1 MTVPEGGKYPKGG
14 PAPTLES
21 VLTSEG
27 FSSQDE
33 KFEDAADRALKQRPA
48 FSLRLQLILAF
59 AMFFLLCLG
68 VTLWSI
74 AILADVHERILFL
87 EVADDYNAEIQ
98 QARRFEKNFLL
109 YGTNLTDAV
118 EHARNAQ
125 QMTTENTERFLGVV
139 DRVSLR
145 TMNRHVADYLQ
156 LLDELGGAPTAD
168 ERERVEAELRDH
180 GAEMVSMS
188 MDFVNKD
195 RQLVHSML
203 SLARRMPFAFLGAL
217 FLLMMLVISFFLRQF
232 LGTLSRFMQY
242 TRRIGTGDFTPITP
256 TRKYRNEFSELA
268 LMFNRMVRELDRQ
281 HRILV
286 ESHKLRAMGTLV
298 AGVAHEL
305 NNPLNNIM
313 LTASLLVEEFDDLD
327 EADKQE
333 MLQDII
339 SQSERSKKTVRN
351 LLDFARE
358 SETRLEP
365 LHVKALIGET
375 TELLR
380 NQLRVKKIRLA
391 MELPDVLPA
400 VHGDRQLLS
409 QVFMNLILNAIDVL
423 PEKGR
428 IGLKV
433 DTDRREGFLA
443 VDIADNGPGIPE
455 HILRQIFDPFF
466 TTKPKGKGTGLGL
479 SVSRGIVRKLGGY
492 LLVSSKLGEGTTF
505 TVLLP
510 VTAIP
515 SEISAPG
522 GKKERLEKSQAA
534 SGVS

>member
-1 MTVPEGGKYPKGG
+1 MVVPGDGKTPKERE
-14 PAPTLES
+14 APTLES

-27 FSSQDE
+27 FAGVDE
-33 KFEDAADRALKQRPA
+33 KFEDAADRALKQRPT
-48 FSLRLQLILAF
+48 FSVRMQLILAF
-59 AMFFLLCLG
+59 STFFLLALG
-68 VTLWSI
+68 ITVWSI
-74 AILADVHERILFL
+74 VILADVSERILLL
-87 EVADDYNAEIQ
+87 EVADDYTAEIQ
-98 QARRFEKNFLL
+98 QARRFEKNYLL
-109 YGTNLTDAV
+109 YGTNLEDAL
-118 EHARNAQ
+118 EHAGNAQ
-125 QMTTENTERFLGVV
+125 QLTIQNAERFLGVV
-139 DRVSLR
+139 DEASLR
-145 TMNRHVADYLQ
+145 AMNQHVADYLR
-156 LLDELGGAPTAD
+156 LLDELGRASNAD
-168 ERERVEAELRDH
+168 ERASVEVELRDH
-180 GAEMVSMS
+180 GAEMVSLA
-188 MDFVNKD
+188 MDFVNKE

-203 SLARRMPFAFLGAL
+203 TLARQMPFVFLGVL
-217 FLLMMLVISFFLRQF
+217 LLLIVLVVSFLLRQL
-232 LGTLSRFMQY
+232 LGTLSRFMAY

-256 TRKYRNEFSELA
+256 TRKYRDEFSELA

-305 NNPLNNIM
+305 NNPLNNIL
-313 LTASLLVEEFDDLD
+313 LTASLLAEEFDDLG
-327 EADKQE
+327 ETEKQE

-365 LHVKALIGET
+365 LDVKKLMEET

-380 NQLRVKKIRLA
+380 NQLRVKKIRLT
-391 MELPDVLPA
+391 MEFPDLLPA

-433 DTDRREGFLA
+433 DTEQREGFLA
-443 VDIADNGPGIPE
+443 VDIVDNGPGIPE

-492 LLVSSKLGEGTTF
+492 LLVSSKLGEGSTF

-510 VTAIP
+510 ITTIP
-515 SEISAPG
+515 SEISTS
-522 GKKERLEKSQAA
+522 GKKESLEKSQAA
-534 SGVS
+534 SGAT